1 MLDMTNFRQKTPY
14 SLLRAS
20 LASLLA
26 LGLALGFG
34 GAAASAAN
42 PAKPNDPLRVKQTY
56 LDQIH
61 MPEAWAAA
69 AGLPAGPPV
78 TVALVDTG
86 VDLTH
91 PDLQGKLTDG
101 YNLLQPNKPPQ
112 DDNGHGTNVAGII
125 AAVAN
130 NEKGIAGIAPNVRI
144 MPIKA
149 LEADGRG
156 DEAKLGEGIR
166 YAVDHG
172 ARIVVLSLG
181 LYRYNEELARIVQYA
196 EERGVLLVAAAGNEG
211 NSVNYPA
218 AYPSVVAV
226 GGVDPFNDPE
236 YRSNIGPEIDMV
248 APYDVFTTAL
258 GGGYEAKNGT
268 SMAAPQV
275 AAVAALAWSKYPWMA
290 PYQLRSLLEQTAE
303 DLGSPGWDLYT
314 GFGLLRA
321 DRVLQLAYREDP
333 YEPNDRSANAK
344 TVPVN
349 TMISAEFAGGNDTDW
364 FRLDIPYDGV
374 LNFTLETN
382 DRSGATVVLYD
393 AGLRR
398 QGVYNA
404 ASGKAVQLPV
414 KRGYSYV
421 KLQAADA
428 KRSTAAGYR
437 FTTDLQIYRDPFEPN
452 DKQYQAFVLPPQS
465 QIVKGT
471 FDHPGDADWFML
483 SIEQSG
489 RLAIRLSTDTARMD
503 PILLVEKKGEKAV
516 IYDQSGNG
524 DDETASLEVFP
535 GDYYIRVSNQKN
547 DTHPIMGEYTLSL
560 NYTPKWLD
568 PNEPNDKPYQASSLS
583 PGAVYTGTFENAG
596 DLDWFQLDVAQ
607 DSLLELRLAGIPDD
621 RTVTATIVDNSLRTI
636 WSGDSGALE
645 DGTAELA
652 HEQHLTSG
660 TYYIKLQSDWPFS
673 SRPYRLEADLLPLLA
688 GYTDIAGHWAES
700 ALVEM
705 TQRGIVNGYGNYR
718 FLPDG
723 VVTRAEAAA
732 MLTRAFRWTKENPL
746 RFPDVPVSHWA
757 YSMIARAAHAGI
769 VDGYPDGT
777 FRPNASVTRMEMASM
792 IAKSLGLAGKKRGGP
807 PFADIDD
814 DYWGAG
820 ILKQL
825 KADGWIGGFPDGTFR
840 PDRQATRAEFLTVL
854 EKILNS

>member
-1 MLDMTNFRQKTPY
+1 MTRFRQKTPY
-14 SLLRAS
+14 ARMRTS

-26 LGLALGFG
+26 LGIALGFG
-34 GAAASAAN
+34 GAAAYAAD

-69 AGLPAGPPV
+69 AGLPAGPPI

-101 YNLLQPNKPPQ
+101 YNLLQPNRPPQ

-125 AAVAN
+125 AAAAN
-130 NEKGIAGIAPNVRI
+130 NDKGIAGISPNVRI

-149 LEADGRG
+149 LESDGRG
-156 DEAKLGEGIR
+156 DEAKLSEGIR

-181 LYRYNEELARIVQYA
+181 LYRYDEELARTVRYA
-196 EERGVLLVAAAGNEG
+196 EDRGVLLVAATGNDG

-218 AYPSVVAV
+218 AFPSVVAV
-226 GGVDPFNDPE
+226 GGVDPYNQPE

-275 AAVAALAWSKYPWMA
+275 AAVAALAWSKYPWMT

-303 DLGSPGWDLYT
+303 DLGGPGWDPYT

-321 DRVLQLAYREDP
+321 DRVLQQTYREDP
-333 YEPNDRSANAK
+333 YEPNDQSVNAK

-349 TMISAEFAGGNDTDW
+349 TMISAEFDGGSDTDW
-364 FRLDIPYDGV
+364 FKLDSPYDGV
-374 LNFTLETN
+374 LTFTLETS
-382 DRSGATVVLYD
+382 DGSGATVVLYD

-398 QGVYNA
+398 QGAYRA
-404 ASGKAVQLPV
+404 ASGQAVQLPV

-421 KLQAADA
+421 KLQAADTRR
-428 KRSTAAGYR
+428 KTAAGYR

-452 DKQYQAFVLPPQS
+452 DKQYQAYVLPPQS

-471 FDHPGDADWFML
+471 FDHAGDADWFML

-516 IYDQSGNG
+516 IYDQSGSG
-524 DDETASLEVFP
+524 GEETASLEVFP
-535 GDYYIRVSNQKN
+535 GEYYIRVSNQKD
-547 DTHPIMGEYTLSL
+547 DTNAIMGEYTLSL

-568 PNEPNDKPYQASSLS
+568 PNEPNDKAYQAASLS
-583 PGAVYTGTFENAG
+583 PGAVYTGTFEKAG
-596 DLDWFQLDVAQ
+596 DLDWFQLDAAQ
-607 DSLLELRLAGIPDD
+607 ESVLELRLTGIPAD
-621 RTVTATIVDNSLRTI
+621 RTVTTTIVDNSLRTI
-636 WSGDSGALE
+636 WSGDSTALE
-645 DGTAELA
+645 NGTAELA

-660 TYYIKLQSDWPFS
+660 IYYIKLQSDRPFS
-673 SRPYRLEADLLPLLA
+673 DRPYRLEADLLPLLA
-688 GYTDIAGHWAES
+688 GYADIAGHWAES

-732 MLTRAFRWTKENPL
+732 MLSRALRWTKENPL
-746 RFPDVPVSHWA
+746 RFSDVPASHWA

-769 VDGYPDGT
+769 IDGYPDGT
-777 FRPNASVTRMEMASM
+777 FRPDASVTRIEMAAM

-807 PFADIDD
+807 PFTDIDEN
-814 DYWGAG
+814 YWGAG

-854 EKILNS
+854 EKIMNS